1 MKKRILFLA
10 VIVTL
15 LTVATLCMACSK
27 NPEGSQL
34 AEFQGITFNSV
45 TVNYDGKSHEITA
58 DGVPENANVSYSGNV
73 GTEVGEY
80 NATAVVT
87 ADGYKEATYTAKLK
101 IDPPTA
107 ETVVGARAAANAV
120 RKENY
125 DFRLHLQ
132 GSVNIGGFNGTAN
145 GYYDGQYRFNKDTSE
160 LSFSRTTSGS
170 LLYDSVEYIK
180 TEGDSRI
187 KMKTNPDGDVKSISI
202 IPKEEEGLVMLNLP
216 FVKIVDALKD
226 SDFSEI
232 TVSDN
237 TNFKF
242 KAKLNFAD
250 STETDGLLGVLGNS
264 GSKIAIGSVA
274 FTNPFGLDFYF
285 NLDEKMVLNEFAFGA
300 EIRIPVKGVP
310 VGFSIKYT
318 QQDGDS
324 TINMPSTAGLFVTE
338 SDISRE
344 LGVINSAFS
353 AVTDSKTYSL
363 EVAAKNEFDPG
374 WNVTATV
381 DKYKGTIFKNTY
393 DLDGSPFVAFNHSF
407 ECKTHLDDESKE
419 TYKYTYGNIQD
430 GTVHKISRTGTN
442 KQETADGVT
451 IDTQTNLFVKNFLF
465 LSSDVNCIRRSSKN
479 GSTIYE
485 IHVKDS
491 KTISANETVAEL
503 VNSNDEADAKKV
515 DNYFNKN
522 AYEIND
528 SCVTIEMKNGSIVSA
543 AIETEIRYTPT
554 TTDYS
559 DQIITLTDTINMTVN
574 EKKDKAAEYKAPKN
588 VETKLGSYGL
598 NNAKF
603 YIN

>member
-1 MKKRILFLA
+1 MKKRIVFLA

-15 LTVATLCMACSK
+15 FAVATLCMACSK
-27 NPEGSQL
+27 TPDEPQL
-34 AEFQGITFNSV
+34 AEFQGITFSSV
-45 TVNYDGKSHEITA
+45 TVNYDGKSHEIKA
-58 DGVPENANVSYSGNV
+58 VGVPENASVSYSGNV

-87 ADGYKEATYTAKLK
+87 ADGYKQATYTAKL
-101 IDPPTA
+101 IINPPTA
-107 ETVVGARAAANAV
+107 AAVVGARVAANEDS
-120 RKENY
+120 KENY

-132 GSVNIGGFNGTAN
+132 GAVNLGGFNGTAN

-170 LLYDSVEYIK
+170 LFYDSVEYIK

-187 KMKTNPDGDVKSISI
+187 KMKTNPDGDVKSISV
-202 IPKEEEGLVMLNLP
+202 IPKEEEGLTMVNLP
-216 FVKIVDALKD
+216 FVKIVDALKV
-226 SDFSEI
+226 SDFGEI
-232 TVSDN
+232 TVSDDP
-237 TNFKF
+237 NFKF

-250 STETDGLLGVLGNS
+250 STETDGILGVLGNG
-264 GSKIAIGSVA
+264 GSKIELGSVA
-274 FTNPFGLDFYF
+274 FTNPCGLDFYF
-285 NLDEKMVLNEFAFGA
+285 NLDGKMVLNEFAFGA
-300 EIRIPVKGVP
+300 EIRFPVKGVP
-310 VGFSIKYT
+310 VGFRITYT
-318 QQDGDS
+318 QHNGES
-324 TINMPSTAGLFVTE
+324 AIKMPSTTGLFITE
-338 SDISRE
+338 SDINRE
-344 LGVINSAFS
+344 LGIINSAFS
-353 AVTDSKTYSL
+353 AVTDSEAYSL
-363 EVAAKNEFDPG
+363 EVDAKNEFDPG

-381 DKYKGTIFKNTY
+381 DKYKGTIYKNTY
-393 DLDGSPFVAFNHSF
+393 DLDGNNFVAFNHSF

-442 KQETADGVT
+442 KQEAADGVT
-451 IDTQTNLFVKNFLF
+451 VDTQTNLFVKNFLF
-465 LSSDVNCIRRSSKN
+465 SYSDVNCIRRSSKN

-491 KTISANETVAEL
+491 KTISVNETVAEL

-522 AYEIND
+522 DYEIND

-543 AIETEIRYTPT
+543 AIKTEIRYNPT
-554 TTDYS
+554 TTDYQ

-574 EKKDKAAEYKAPKN
+574 AKKDKAAEYKAPKN

-598 NNAKF
+598 NNFKF

>member
-1 MKKRILFLA
+1 MKKRIVFLA

-15 LTVATLCMACSK
+15 LVVATLCMACS
-27 NPEGSQL
+27 NTPEEPQL
-34 AEFQGITFNSV
+34 AEFSGITFNSV
-45 TVNYDGKSHEITA
+45 TVNYDGKSHEIKA
-58 DGVPENANVSYSGNV
+58 DGVPENANVSYSGNA

-87 ADGYKEATYTAKLK
+87 AEGYKEATFTAKLK

-107 ETVVGARAAANAV
+107 ATVIGARAAANEGN
-120 RKENY
+120 KENY

-132 GSVNIGGFNGTAN
+132 GSVSLGGFNGTAN

-187 KMKTNPDGDVKSISI
+187 KMKTNPDGDVKSVSV
-202 IPKEEEGLVMLNLP
+202 IPKEEDGLTMVNLP
-216 FVKIVDALKD
+216 FVKIVDALEV
-226 SDFSEI
+226 SDVGEI

-237 TNFKF
+237 KNFKF

-250 STETDGLLGVLGNS
+250 STETDGILGILSNS
-264 GSKIAIGSVA
+264 GSKLAIGNVV

-285 NLDEKMVLNEFAFGA
+285 NLDEKMVLNEFALGA
-300 EIRIPVKGVP
+300 EIKLPVKGVP
-310 VGFSIKYT
+310 VGFSITYT
-318 QQDGDS
+318 QHNGES
-324 TINMPSTAGLFVTE
+324 AIKMPSTTGLFITE
-338 SDISRE
+338 SDINRE
-344 LGVINSAFS
+344 LGVINSAFT
-353 AVTDSKTYSL
+353 AVTDSEIYSL
-363 EVAAKNEFDPG
+363 EVDAKNEFDPG
-374 WNVTATV
+374 WNVSATV

-393 DLDGSPFVAFNHSF
+393 DLAGNEFVAFNHSF

-430 GTVHKISRTGTN
+430 GTVYKISRTGSN
-442 KQETADGVT
+442 KQESAEGITL
-451 IDTQTNLFVKNFLF
+451 DTQTKLFVNNFIY
-465 LSSDVNCIRRSSKN
+465 SASDVNCIRRSSKD

-485 IHVKDS
+485 IHVRDS
-491 KTISANETVAEL
+491 KTVSVNETVADL
-503 VNSNDEADAKKV
+503 INLNDEADAKKV

-543 AIETEIRYTPT
+543 AIKTEVRYNPT
-554 TTDYS
+554 TTDYQ

-574 EKKDKAAEYKAPKN
+574 AKKDKAAEYKAPKN
-588 VETKLGSYGL
+588 VETKLGSFGL